1 MENTALRFLSFIFVQ
16 CKKSK
21 TEIKDEP
28 QIAIKVTKLEKL
40 KELTWQILSLAK
52 NENFKKL
59 VYDECRTQKYGDYYV
74 RVLELL
80 ASPKAKVFISN
91 EREVSILKTVSELK
105 VFGVTNPIIFYP
117 SIETKEDKEFK
128 GKMTPVNFV
137 VDEVIGVI
145 DDGVGG
151 GGGSYTN
158 YQYPGYTFNTDGRLN
173 YAQQITEE
181 FAWEN
186 DVWVIGEEENCSE
199 GNMVAAPEDFA
210 INPLPERPQ
219 GVQEYGAI
227 IQVIDIGALEPWI
240 SGKLE
245 FKYTVFNTTGIK
257 ILGTLE
263 LGKVKR
269 KYFKDL
275 KWYDYNKFI
284 GNWNT
289 SAFGDRLFEHWLE
302 DDGGDSN
309 PITATLPSQTGSTGI
324 SYTVTIPAKNRDDD
338 MGVTVIQF
346 TDLISQVYN
355 VSYANVKHKN

>member
-137 VDEVIGVI
+137 VGEVIGVI

-210 INPLPERPQ
+210 INPLPERP
-219 GVQEYGAI
+219 
-227 IQVIDIGALEPWI
+227 
-240 SGKLE
+240 
-245 FKYTVFNTTGIK
+245 
-257 ILGTLE
+257 
-263 LGKVKR
+263 
-269 KYFKDL
+269 
-275 KWYDYNKFI
+275 
-284 GNWNT
+284 
-289 SAFGDRLFEHWLE
+289 
-302 DDGGDSN
+302 
-309 PITATLPSQTGSTGI
+309 
-324 SYTVTIPAKNRDDD
+324 
-338 MGVTVIQF
+338 
-346 TDLISQVYN
+346 
-355 VSYANVKHKN
+355 

>member
-1 MENTALRFLSFIFVQ
+1 
-16 CKKSK
+16 
-21 TEIKDEP
+21 
-28 QIAIKVTKLEKL
+28 
-40 KELTWQILSLAK
+40 
-52 NENFKKL
+52 
-59 VYDECRTQKYGDYYV
+59 
-74 RVLELL
+74 
-80 ASPKAKVFISN
+80 
-91 EREVSILKTVSELK
+91 
-105 VFGVTNPIIFYP
+105 
-117 SIETKEDKEFK
+117 
-128 GKMTPVNFV
+128 
-137 VDEVIGVI
+137 
-145 DDGVGG
+145 
-151 GGGSYTN
+151 
-158 YQYPGYTFNTDGRLN
+158 
-173 YAQQITEE
+173 
-181 FAWEN
+181 
-186 DVWVIGEEENCSE
+186 
-199 GNMVAAPEDFA
+199 
-210 INPLPERPQ
+210 
-219 GVQEYGAI
+219 
-227 IQVIDIGALEPWI
+227 
-240 SGKLE
+240 LE

>member
-1 MENTALRFLSFIFVQ
+1 MKKNLSLFSTVFIWRILPFVFLSFIFVQ

-137 VDEVIGVI
+137 VGEVIGVI

-346 TDLISQVYN
+346 TDLIS
-355 VSYANVKHKN
+355 